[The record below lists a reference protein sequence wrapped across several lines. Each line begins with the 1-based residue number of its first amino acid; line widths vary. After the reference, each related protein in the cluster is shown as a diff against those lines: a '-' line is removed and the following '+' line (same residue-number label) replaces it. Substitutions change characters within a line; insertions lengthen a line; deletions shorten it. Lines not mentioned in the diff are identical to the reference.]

1 MNTLTKR
8 ALRSNRGLPAPS
20 EAVQKKEREFWKKE
34 SGFYVRLL
42 RQCESLSKHAEAE
55 KYRNLIGQFRHF
67 EEGTFH
73 ELDPASNREVSLE
86 FNPMNQSY
94 TRKEV
99 SRRGGPDHLS
109 LREQFQKL
117 KEEAFQHVGR
127 FFTVKI
133 R

>member
-8 ALRSNRGLPAPS
+8 SLRPRGGLTPPS

-42 RQCESLSKHAEAE
+42 RQCESLSRHAEAE
-55 KYRNLIGQFRHF
+55 KYRNLIGQFKHF
-67 EEGTFH
+67 EEGTFQ
-73 ELDPASNREVSLE
+73 ELDLPSHPEVTLE
-86 FNPMNQSY
+86 FNPLNQSY

-109 LREQFQKL
+109 LRERFQNL
-117 KEEAFQHVGR
+117 KEEAFQNIGR